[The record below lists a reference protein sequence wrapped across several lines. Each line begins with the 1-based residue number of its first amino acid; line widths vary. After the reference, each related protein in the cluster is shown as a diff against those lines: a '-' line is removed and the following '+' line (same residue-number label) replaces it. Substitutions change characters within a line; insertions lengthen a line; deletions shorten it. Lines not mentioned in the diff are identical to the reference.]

1 MGGFGVFVSSIIGGI
16 YFLILLGCGVAF
28 VRSLFV
34 HKGSKRATTG
44 ILGVVCLVALL
55 PLILLDIANYNTVS
69 SASGTYTGS
78 FGDGTDVLTLRSN
91 GTFSQ
96 KFVTTK
102 RKVYTSSG
110 RWRLHTQSFGS
121 LDFDNP
127 DTVDFD
133 ALVVHTDFIG
143 QPQPPTVQKF
153 IGADLERDEI
163 ALGDIDAS
171 SSPRY
176 TR

>member
-1 MGGFGVFVSSIIGGI
+1 MGGFAVVISWFISGI
-16 YFLILLGCGVAF
+16 YFLIVFVCGAAF
-28 VRSLFV
+28 IRSLFV
-34 HKGSKRATTG
+34 HKGSKRATSG
-44 ILGVVCLVALL
+44 ILGVVCLLALL
-55 PLILLDIANYNTVS
+55 PLILLDISSYNTVS
-69 SASGTYTGS
+69 NASGTYTGS
-78 FGDGTDVLTLRSN
+78 FGDGTDSLTLRSN

-96 KFVTTK
+96 KFVSTK
-102 RKVYTSSG
+102 KKVYTSSG
-110 RWRLHTQSFGS
+110 RWQLHAKSFGS

-133 ALVVHTDFIG
+133 RLVVHTDFGG
-143 QPQPPTVQKF
+143 QPQPPIVQKF
-153 IGADLERDEI
+153 IGANLERDDI